1 MSGGAGKG
9 SHSRRGMAV
18 GPRIAGQV
26 APRLEE
32 RLARR
37 GGAIELLRVPAA
49 LFGVA
54 ARARGACYDLGLLRS
69 ARLDAAVVSVG
80 NVTAGGTG
88 KTPFVAWLVHELTRR
103 GRRAGVL
110 SRGYGAKVANSA
122 RGHTGAQSDEAAL
135 LAELVPGV
143 EHVADPDRVR
153 GGQALV
159 ERGVDVIV
167 LDDGFQHRRL
177 ARDLD
182 LALVD
187 ATRPWGL
194 VAANGAP
201 VRAFLPRGLLREP
214 PSALARADAL
224 VLTRVDQCEAS
235 ALEALKHEL
244 AELAPGRA
252 VLESVHRPRA
262 WLAPDG
268 TRAPLDALRGRA
280 AVLAS
285 GIAHPAAFESAV
297 RALGVTVER
306 HEAAP
311 DHHAWSA
318 DDVARLAR
326 ESLVVTTAKDAVK
339 LRPLGAKVWTLAIE
353 FELVA
358 GASVLAALLDA
369 LPGSRAER
377 ARKALH
383 EGLHG

>member
-1 MSGGAGKG
+1 MSGA
-9 SHSRRGMAV
+9 SDELASPSPSRQRPG
-18 GPRIAGQV
+18 RI
-26 APRLEE
+26 EE

-37 GGAIELLRVPAA
+37 GGAIELLHVPAA

-54 ARARGACYDLGLLRS
+54 ARARGACYDLGLLQS

-88 KTPFVAWLVHELTRR
+88 KTPCVAWLVRELARR

-110 SRGYGAKVANSA
+110 SRGYGAKVSGSA
-122 RGHTGAQSDEAAL
+122 SAHSGSQSDEAAL

-159 ERGVDVIV
+159 ERGIDAIV

-182 LALVD
+182 LVLVD

-224 VLTRVDQCEAS
+224 VLTRVDQCDS
-235 ALEALKHEL
+235 GALAALKREL
-244 AELAPGRA
+244 AELAPGRPL
-252 VLESVHRPRA
+252 LESVHRPAA
-262 WLAPDG
+262 WIAPDG
-268 TRAPLDALRGRA
+268 TRAPLDALAGRA

-285 GIAHPAAFESAV
+285 GVAHPAAFEAAV
-297 RALGVTVER
+297 RALGVTIER
-306 HEAAP
+306 HDAAP
-311 DHHAWSA
+311 DHHAWSEE
-318 DDVARLAR
+318 DVSRLAR

-339 LRPLGAKVWTLAIE
+339 LRPLGARVWVLAIE
-353 FELVA
+353 FEWVA
-358 GASVLAALLDA
+358 GASVLEALLDA
-369 LPGSRAER
+369 LPEARAER